1 MIANKVKKFWE
12 EYKAPICVVG
22 GICIAIGG
30 YKYIKHIK
38 KLNALDHALKNGSA
52 RLMTKVLDPTF
63 PDDMSISEIKAALD
77 KIEGARYS
85 DALAAS
91 YNGENKIFIRSK

>member
-38 KLNALDHALKNGSA
+38 KLNALDHVLKNGS
-52 RLMTKVLDPTF
+52 
-63 PDDMSISEIKAALD
+63 
-77 KIEGARYS
+77 EG
-85 DALAAS
+85 
-91 YNGENKIFIRSK
+91 